1 MNIFNPSLNVW
12 YCPET
17 GFILWTDIISAEIN
31 NINMIGSVVTNIKIE
46 YLIFPLHQQH
56 SSHSNTGL
64 DSFIEDPVYSV
75 AY

>member
-1 MNIFNPSLNVW
+1 
-12 YCPET
+12 
-17 GFILWTDIISAEIN
+17 
-31 NINMIGSVVTNIKIE
+31 MIGSVVTQIKIE